1 DLEPFSRTA
10 GRKPGSR
17 AVGALPLFLAGAPCM
32 AGSLA
37 SGTGPVYGRGMS
49 RRLKT
54 LIATILIVFVWLPV
68 YALFIMG
75 LAVHILPG
83 AAWYISLL
91 FYALAG
97 TFWIVPIGL
106 SLPWMYREP
115 AKAEGGRNPP

>member
-1 DLEPFSRTA
+1 
-10 GRKPGSR
+10 
-17 AVGALPLFLAGAPCM
+17 
-32 AGSLA
+32 
-37 SGTGPVYGRGMS
+37 MS
-49 RRLKT
+49 RRAKT

-83 AAWYISLL
+83 APWYVSLL
-91 FYALAG
+91 FYAVAG

-115 AKAEGGRNPP
+115 SRGRQ